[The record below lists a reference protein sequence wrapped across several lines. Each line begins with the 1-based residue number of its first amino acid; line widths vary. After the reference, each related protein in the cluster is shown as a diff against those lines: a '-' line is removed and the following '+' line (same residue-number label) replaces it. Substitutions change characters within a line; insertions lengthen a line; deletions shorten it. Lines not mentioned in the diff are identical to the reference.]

1 MISLIILGIIFLYAI
16 ISYNTLTRK
25 RNNVDNAFGS
35 IDVMLK
41 KRFDLI
47 PNLVATVQQYAK
59 HEEETFAKITNLR
72 TKSYD
77 SLTAEEKTDFDKAFT
92 AAKNNF
98 FMVAENYPALRS
110 SENFMQLQKTLNETE
125 EQLSASRRTY
135 NAAVTDYNNSDD
147 LSIQH
152 HCQSVQ
158 FYQKR
163 SIRYSGG
170 GKSES
175 GCKKIVPILIHSY
188 GTKLSGYL

>member
-59 HEEETFAKITNLR
+59 HEEETFTKITNLR

-77 SLTAEEKTDFDKAFT
+77 SLTAEEKADFDKTFT

-110 SENFMQLQKTLNETE
+110 SENFMQLQKT
-125 EQLSASRRTY
+125 
-135 NAAVTDYNNSDD
+135 DYNNSVMTFPSNIIANLFSFTKKEVFAIPEEEKVNPDVKK
-147 LSIQH
+147 L
-152 HCQSVQ
+152 
-158 FYQKR
+158 FR
-163 SIRYSGG
+163 S
-170 GKSES
+170 
-175 GCKKIVPILIHSY
+175 
-188 GTKLSGYL
+188 

>member
-47 PNLVATVQQYAK
+47 PNLVASVQQYAK
-59 HEEETFAKITNLR
+59 QALR
-72 TKSYD
+72 I
-77 SLTAEEKTDFDKAFT
+77 SLQDLLGNRAAGIYGCTYHGAAEEKADFDKTFT

-135 NAAVTDYNNSDD
+135 NAAVTDYNNSVMTFPSNIIANLFSFTKKEVFAIPEEEKVNPDVKK
-147 LSIQH
+147 L
-152 HCQSVQ
+152 
-158 FYQKR
+158 FR
-163 SIRYSGG
+163 S
-170 GKSES
+170 
-175 GCKKIVPILIHSY
+175 
-188 GTKLSGYL
+188 

>member
-98 FMVAENYPALRS
+98 FMVAENYPVFGKFHATT
-110 SENFMQLQKTLNETE
+110 KDTE
-125 EQLSASRRTY
+125 RDRRT
-135 NAAVTDYNNSDD
+135 AFGFPPD
-147 LSIQH
+147 L
-152 HCQSVQ
+152 
-158 FYQKR
+158 
-163 SIRYSGG
+163 
-170 GKSES
+170 
-175 GCKKIVPILIHSY
+175 
-188 GTKLSGYL
+188 

>member
-47 PNLVATVQQYAK
+47 VQQYAK

-135 NAAVTDYNNSDD
+135 NAAVTDYNNSVMTFPSNIIANLFSFTKKEVFAIPEEEKVNPDVKK
-147 LSIQH
+147 LF
-152 HCQSVQ
+152 QS
-158 FYQKR
+158 
-163 SIRYSGG
+163 
-170 GKSES
+170 
-175 GCKKIVPILIHSY
+175 
-188 GTKLSGYL
+188 

>member
-77 SLTAEEKTDFDKAFT
+77 SLTAEEKTESGSEPSEKIWKSKAGDRH
-92 AAKNNF
+92 
-98 FMVAENYPALRS
+98 ERS
-110 SENFMQLQKTLNETE
+110 VFLQK
-125 EQLSASRRTY
+125 
-135 NAAVTDYNNSDD
+135 
-147 LSIQH
+147 
-152 HCQSVQ
+152 
-158 FYQKR
+158 
-163 SIRYSGG
+163 
-170 GKSES
+170 
-175 GCKKIVPILIHSY
+175 
-188 GTKLSGYL
+188 

>member
-98 FMVAENYPALRS
+98 FMVA

-135 NAAVTDYNNSDD
+135 NAAVTDYNNSVMTFPSNIIANLFSFTKKEVFAIPEEEKVNPDVKK
-147 LSIQH
+147 LF
-152 HCQSVQ
+152 QS
-158 FYQKR
+158 
-163 SIRYSGG
+163 
-170 GKSES
+170 
-175 GCKKIVPILIHSY
+175 
-188 GTKLSGYL
+188 

>member
-98 FMVAENYPALRS
+98 FMVAENYPGLTVFGKFHATT
-110 SENFMQLQKTLNETE
+110 KDTE
-125 EQLSASRRTY
+125 RDRRT
-135 NAAVTDYNNSDD
+135 TFGFPPD
-147 LSIQH
+147 L
-152 HCQSVQ
+152 
-158 FYQKR
+158 
-163 SIRYSGG
+163 
-170 GKSES
+170 
-175 GCKKIVPILIHSY
+175 
-188 GTKLSGYL
+188 

>member
-59 HEEETFAKITNLR
+59 HEEETFTKITNLR

-77 SLTAEEKTDFDKAFT
+77 SLTAEEKADFDKTFT

-135 NAAVTDYNNSDD
+135 NAVSYLLLVGFGIAIVHKYP
-147 LSIQH
+147 
-152 HCQSVQ
+152 
-158 FYQKR
+158 
-163 SIRYSGG
+163 
-170 GKSES
+170 ES
-175 GCKKIVPILIHSY
+175 FVP
-188 GTKLSGYL
+188 

>member
-59 HEEETFAKITNLR
+59 HEEETFTKITNLR

-77 SLTAEEKTDFDKAFT
+77 SLTAEE
-92 AAKNNF
+92 NNF

-135 NAAVTDYNNSDD
+135 NAAVTDYNNSVMTFPSNIIANLFSFTKKEVFAIPEEEKVNPDVKK
-147 LSIQH
+147 L
-152 HCQSVQ
+152 
-158 FYQKR
+158 FR
-163 SIRYSGG
+163 S
-170 GKSES
+170 
-175 GCKKIVPILIHSY
+175 
-188 GTKLSGYL
+188 

>member
-47 PNLVATVQQYAK
+47 PNLVT
-59 HEEETFAKITNLR
+59 KITNLR

-77 SLTAEEKTDFDKAFT
+77 SLTAEEKADFDKTFT

-135 NAAVTDYNNSDD
+135 NAAVTDYNNSVMTFPSNIIAN
-147 LSIQH
+147 LFS
-152 HCQSVQ
+152 
-158 FYQKR
+158 FT
-163 SIRYSGG
+163 
-170 GKSES
+170 
-175 GCKKIVPILIHSY
+175 KKEVFAIP
-188 GTKLSGYL
+188 

>member
-59 HEEETFAKITNLR
+59 HEEETFTKITNLR

-77 SLTAEEKTDFDKAFT
+77 SLTAEEKADFDKTFT
-92 AAKNNF
+92 DAKNNLF
-98 FMVAENYPALRS
+98 I
-110 SENFMQLQKTLNETE
+110 
-125 EQLSASRRTY
+125 LS
-135 NAAVTDYNNSDD
+135 
-147 LSIQH
+147 
-152 HCQSVQ
+152 
-158 FYQKR
+158 
-163 SIRYSGG
+163 
-170 GKSES
+170 
-175 GCKKIVPILIHSY
+175 
-188 GTKLSGYL
+188 

>member
-59 HEEETFAKITNLR
+59 HEEETFTKITNLR

-77 SLTAEEKTDFDKAFT
+77 SLTAEEKADFFPDTGRRNVDRAVSGKRWH
-92 AAKNNF
+92 
-98 FMVAENYPALRS
+98 EY
-110 SENFMQLQKTLNETE
+110 
-125 EQLSASRRTY
+125 LSAVFQRTDATWIY
-135 NAAVTDYNNSDD
+135 VYFLWKRNTGKRIFGSDSYVYEKYVFVSAAQLREPTTRAYDV
-147 LSIQH
+147 
-152 HCQSVQ
+152 
-158 FYQKR
+158 
-163 SIRYSGG
+163 
-170 GKSES
+170 
-175 GCKKIVPILIHSY
+175 
-188 GTKLSGYL
+188 